1 MIKTDAYKT
10 PSSKLASSEGK
21 IMVVRCN
28 RLTGGTLLK
37 ILTLGS
43 AIGFSTVLTITYS
56 LSFMGTRR
64 PNIEFYELTGLPFLD
79 FVLFVLLGAVLQ
91 GFFVFF
97 FVWIGLLIYSRFSDI
112 NIAVVRTQAG
122 GDESS
127 KS

>member
-1 MIKTDAYKT
+1 MTETDAYKT

-21 IMVVRCN
+21 IMIVRCN
-28 RLTGGTLLK
+28 RLTGRTLLK

-43 AIGFSTVLTITYS
+43 ALGFTTILTITYS
-56 LSFMGTRR
+56 LSFLGRRR
-64 PNIEFYELTGLPFLD
+64 PNIDFYELTGLPFVD
-79 FVLFVLLGAVLQ
+79 FILFVLLGSVLQ

-112 NIAVVRTQAG
+112 NITIVRSRKG
-122 GDESS
+122 GDERS